1 VTIKVTLFMGA
12 EGYSWSESHYYL
24 GTNDFGSTNGPA
36 VSLAQ
41 LRNATL
47 GQYANV
53 LAARMSYVPANRQ
66 VFEVDLSQLFGSS
79 QLFTAIPGGD
89 NSDQP
94 FTALM
99 MNLQNLASNKN
110 LYLAGIPDGVVVINP
125 NFPNGFEPGG
135 DFANELKG
143 YMNFLTGQ
151 GVSTPAW
158 GFRSRIKLPGTMV
171 NAVASQPGYNN
182 NIGVSTAVDPGIA
195 AGSEANLTGFKR
207 INTRVPSLAGAYEVI
222 AVIPPGSGNP
232 NWITVLG
239 ETGNV
244 QEDNFFKLGVIA
256 PLTFQYL
263 PYQSWHVVRVTH
275 RKRGGSFGLP
285 RGRSRARR

>member
-1 VTIKVTLFMGA
+1 MPIKVTIFMGS

-24 GTNDFGSTNGPA
+24 GVNDFPSTLGPA
-36 VSLAQ
+36 TSLVT
-41 LRNATL
+41 LRNAIL
-47 GQYANV
+47 GQYAKI
-53 LAARMSYVPANRQ
+53 LGCRMSYVPANRQ
-66 VFEVDLSQLFGSS
+66 IFDLDTSTLTGSS
-79 QLFTAIPGGD
+79 ILFTTVGGGD

-94 FTALM
+94 FTSLM
-99 MNLQNLASNKN
+99 MNIQQLVGNKN
-110 LYLAGIPDGVVVINP
+110 LYLAGIPDGVIQVNP
-125 NFPNGFEPGG
+125 NYPNGYEPSG
-135 DFANELKG
+135 DFANQLQG
-143 YMNFLTGQ
+143 YMNFLCGL

-158 GFRSRIKLPGTMV
+158 GFRSRNKLPGTMV

-182 NIGVSTAVDPGIA
+182 NIGVSTAVDPGIS

-207 INTRVPSLAGAYEVI
+207 INTRVPGLAGAYEVI
-222 AVIPPGSGNP
+222 AVIQPGSGNP

-263 PYQSWHVVRVTH
+263 PYHNWRVVRATH
-275 RKRGGSFGLP
+275 RKRGASFGAP